1 MFSIDDRVVCIN
13 ASMNLHTIAEL
24 RKDMPQWVKE
34 GEQYTIRG
42 FHDNDGIVTGVLL
55 KELHNPP
62 RWFQLINKYQE
73 PAFKL
78 DRFRKLE
85 ETTKEISVEQEELIT
100 L

>member
-1 MFSIDDRVVCIN
+1 MLNIGDKVICIN
-13 ASMNLHTIAEL
+13 SSMNLHTVAEL

-34 GEQYTIRG
+34 REQYTIRG

-55 KELHNPP
+55 EELHNPP

-73 PAFKL
+73 PAFRT

-85 ETTKEISVEQEELIT
+85 ETEIEISIEQEETIT
-100 L
+100 I

>member
-1 MFSIDDRVVCIN
+1 MLNIGDKVICIN
-13 ASMNLHTIAEL
+13 SSMNLHTVAEL
-24 RKDMPQWVKE
+24 RKDMPKWVKE

-55 KELHNPP
+55 EELHNPP

-73 PAFKL
+73 PAFRT

-85 ETTKEISVEQEELIT
+85 ETEIEISIEQEETIT
-100 L
+100 I

>member
-1 MFSIDDRVVCIN
+1 MLNIGDKVICIN
-13 ASMNLHTIAEL
+13 SSMNLHTVAEL

-55 KELHNPP
+55 EELHNPP

-73 PAFKL
+73 PAFRT

-85 ETTKEISVEQEELIT
+85 ETEIEISIEQEETIT
-100 L
+100 I